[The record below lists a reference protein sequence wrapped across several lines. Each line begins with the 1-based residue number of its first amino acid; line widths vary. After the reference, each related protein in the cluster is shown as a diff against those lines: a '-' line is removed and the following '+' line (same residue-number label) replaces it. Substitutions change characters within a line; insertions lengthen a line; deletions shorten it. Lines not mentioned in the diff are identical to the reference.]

1 VLSLA
6 DVNKRN
12 IHELYTLGVFDY
24 LSCPIIPQELNFRIA
39 HAINYFESVQA
50 PLYAHTLSS
59 KARQKAATPLIKQ
72 KALALVKNTAVYLQ
86 TQLAEYIKL
95 SEPIVKMGTHRNKLN
110 TAFKTRYGLTVFAW
124 LFKKCMLLAETLLK
138 TTTLSILQVGD

>member
-1 VLSLA
+1 
-6 DVNKRN
+6 
-12 IHELYTLGVFDY
+12 
-24 LSCPIIPQELNFRIA
+24 
-39 HAINYFESVQA
+39 
-50 PLYAHTLSS
+50 LYALTLLI
-59 KARQKAATPLIKQ
+59 KAGQKVATSLIKQ

-124 LFKKCMLLAETLLK
+124 LFKKCILLAETLLK